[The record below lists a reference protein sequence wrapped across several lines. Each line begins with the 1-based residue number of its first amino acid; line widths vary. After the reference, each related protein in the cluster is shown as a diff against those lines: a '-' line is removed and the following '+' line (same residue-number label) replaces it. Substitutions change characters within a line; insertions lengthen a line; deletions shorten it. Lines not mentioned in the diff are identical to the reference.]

1 MRYGQ
6 LFIDVGDI
14 TKEVRIN
21 WSSVVLKW
29 WQIVEDIHTLYVLYV
44 YWKVVMSLTIINDFS
59 H

>member
-29 WQIVEDIHTLYVLYV
+29 WQIVGDIHTLYVLYV
-44 YWKVVMSLTIINDFS
+44 CILEGSNESND
-59 H
+59 HQ